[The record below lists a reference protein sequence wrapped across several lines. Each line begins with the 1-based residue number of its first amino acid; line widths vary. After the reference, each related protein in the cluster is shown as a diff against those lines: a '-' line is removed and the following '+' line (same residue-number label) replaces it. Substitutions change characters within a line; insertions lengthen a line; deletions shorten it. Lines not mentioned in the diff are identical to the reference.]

1 MPARFV
7 SCLAA
12 ILVMFACTKSAE
24 RAFPLQRQGLSLEPA
39 RKMLTIRHEEIK
51 GCMPAMTMPYEVRDA
66 KLLDG
71 LKAGDLITATLVVV
85 SNGAYLSTIKKV
97 GEAPLE

>member
-7 SCLAA
+7 SCIAV
-12 ILVMFACTKSAE
+12 ILSHFECTNSHG
-24 RAFPLQRQGLSLEPA
+24 RTFTYHGQLLSRKPA
-39 RKMLTIRHEEIK
+39 RKMLTIKHEEIK
-51 GCMPAMTMPYEVRDA
+51 GFMPAMTMPYEVRDA

-97 GEAPLE
+97 GEAP